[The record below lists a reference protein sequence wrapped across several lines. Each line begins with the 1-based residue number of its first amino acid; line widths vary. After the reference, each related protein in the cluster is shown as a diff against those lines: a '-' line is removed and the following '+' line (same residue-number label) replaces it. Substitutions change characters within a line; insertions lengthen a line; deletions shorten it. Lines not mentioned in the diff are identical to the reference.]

1 MFLDYFTVTPI
12 KQKVQKE
19 AVLHF
24 CYQLFRF
31 ASSESCFFFFF
42 FSLKNWVWLL
52 EYATRCQPFFTF
64 SHHPIMGSN
73 IDGFSVQYWWAF
85 IIWIHFYQRAYSGLT
100 ISLYSPPFCV
110 PRQWSEPMA
119 WSWMGGASEWII
131 PLLNV
136 PIPLHQESTWAD
148 LHSKISIC
156 VKS

>member
-1 MFLDYFTVTPI
+1 MFLDYFTVTPM
-12 KQKVQKE
+12 KPKVQKE
-19 AVLHF
+19 GVLHF

-31 ASSESCFFFFF
+31 ASSERFFFFF
-42 FSLKNWVWLL
+42 LKDWVWLL
-52 EYATRCQPFFTF
+52 EYATRCQPFFKF

-73 IDGFSVQYWWAF
+73 IDSFMGLHYLNT
-85 IIWIHFYQRAYSGLT
+85 FYQRAYSGLT

-136 PIPLHQESTWAD
+136 PIPLRQESTWAD

-156 VKS
+156 IKS